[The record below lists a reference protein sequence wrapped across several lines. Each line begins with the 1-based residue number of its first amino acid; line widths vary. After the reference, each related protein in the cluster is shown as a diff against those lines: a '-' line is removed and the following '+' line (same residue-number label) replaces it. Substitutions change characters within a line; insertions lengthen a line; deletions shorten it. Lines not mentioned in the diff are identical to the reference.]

1 MKAILRN
8 AQISPKKI
16 ALVAGLVRG
25 VMVKEALDQ
34 LKFTPKKGAA
44 ILYKV
49 IQSAAANAETNF
61 KQDRKKLYVKEII
74 VTKAPTLKRSQPVSR
89 GRSYAILKRNA
100 HITVTVDVMVPET
113 APKKAK
119 KASSSPKPK
128 AE

>member
-8 AQISPKKI
+8 ARISPKKA

-25 VMVKEALDQ
+25 AMVKEALDQ
-34 LKFTPKKGAA
+34 LKFTPKKGAD

-61 KQDRKKLYVKEII
+61 KQDRKKLYVKEIV
-74 VTKAPTLKRSQPVSR
+74 VTKAPTYKRSQPVSR
-89 GRSYAILKRNA
+89 GRSYAILKRNS
-100 HITVTVDVMVPET
+100 HITVTVDVMVPA
-113 APKKAK
+113 APKASK
-119 KASSSPKPK
+119 KASSSSKPK